1 MKLTCARPA
10 VEKLW
15 TMRWLLCLLA
25 TREPLLQLPNATA
38 QAGLVK
44 TENKYELYER
54 VGIQEMRGESTLGFI
69 FLQEVVQLSSVLLSC
84 RSPLALRRFLTRYP
98 IGEALDIIPRY
109 VGLAGIGQLC
119 AELISEDGIS

>member
-98 IGEALDIIPRY
+98 TCQGPGHTSVLKSDGY
-109 VGLAGIGQLC
+109 C
-119 AELISEDGIS
+119 AIVRGAYSRR